1 MSHLLKI
8 QFNQSTL
15 ATLLVLLFIAPSF
28 LTVVGADSEDESS
41 TSGRNAQLD
50 FFFRNPI
57 QLDNSGSSV
66 IGGVLF
72 LEPGEH
78 TVSVDVSATGA
89 GEGEFYLVLQHKGS
103 AILQQFSDV
112 ATVTMGSFNGS
123 GGTHNFASVSFGW
136 NATTGAGQELQVKI
150 VSTNEDSNLQ
160 LNNIISLGFAFEVE
174 NEHYGEALGN
184 TFPVDSFSKA
194 TNQLILGNKIHP
206 LDVTVTNSGVKPIS
220 AQMTIVLEENSTSA
234 TKQTLVSSTVTLQPG
249 SYPPTS
255 LTMQD
260 SGILSIGLDAIALT
274 GVWSLSATV
283 TFSGTAWSETVV
295 VNESWVKFSDYNAEI
310 LEPSTLIA
318 EPGES
323 TVLTFIVK
331 NTGDK
336 SDLFTI
342 AMTETASPAWTAGIP
357 PVFGAT
363 LAPGQIRLVIVNV
376 DVPANAS
383 RSETNKITLT
393 FTSSQGATDSPPT
406 NYQLVAVGRVMVGDF
421 FDGIVTLT
429 QSSVGDIA
437 PGSSAT
443 FSAVVENTG
452 SVATSFSLMTGLSVN
467 ALNWTVEVNPPTT
480 GVIASGDT
488 DSAVVTVTAP
498 RIQNPIVMSE
508 HNMAFDQL
516 NVWIQSQPIG
526 GGIPY
531 IDEAPL
537 RVSAIISVDP
547 GLSTEPYTLTTEELE
562 ATMTGTVISKNLDLN
577 LRVLHNLPNALL
589 DEKLDASITV
599 TKSFTARTS
608 GGFLEAPRW
617 DVSISNPLYTQLNP
631 GSSATTA
638 LNIAGPQA
646 GQYPLAG
653 TFTATVTVTPSLNA
667 ALTGAGVA
675 VVSTP
680 QDYQIIIPPVIK
692 GEFIG
697 TPYPSAETGLP
708 TYEVPVGVAYE
719 IPMKFAN
726 LGNDAGSYR
735 LRVVND
741 LPENWSANFSDAE
754 SVISNLTADIADGTV
769 ESGLLN
775 DTTHIQ
781 SVKFN
786 IITDPLAT
794 AFETQ
799 AITVRIED
807 PISGE
812 IIGDEFVFGVFCTQ
826 IYNATL
832 TPTNQTEHMDVS
844 EETFTS
850 VYIRNTGN
858 APADFNIALDTTL
871 AGAVGF
877 EIESPSNSKIF
888 IGKGQQEVIRVKMI
902 ANSGANADGFYMATI
917 SVSAD
922 NGQIMLSSNIVA
934 NISKSPSFVITAPAQ
949 MSVTPG
955 MQEKVDFEIQNNGN
969 SLESV
974 TLDFTVE
981 NMTLSLEGGPLSNQ
995 VSMIQT
1001 IAIGESFVGQVVVY
1015 VPSIGGVTSL
1025 TKGDSYDLTI
1035 TVQNTSSGSAYDG
1048 AKRVELLVQPLFIV
1062 ESNDWPSEMKFR
1074 PESDRTWEVTLTN
1087 TGNQDVTVFAQY
1099 AITRPGLTNLSG
1111 DWKMVTDP
1119 SPIFLERNVPTVHT
1133 FTAISD
1139 VKDPLLSLTADLT
1152 LYLQPINES
1161 IEGEGEFTTKLL
1173 MSRLFATEDIG
1184 ISPEDDD
1191 GPVSEFIKYTHIPTG
1206 NGSDVAYQ
1214 IELCDSERLR
1224 DISALG
1230 QNPLNY
1236 SWNFTL
1242 LETRPDGTTVPHI
1255 LDLEQECGVSSLG
1268 PTSRYNLPEQSPWN
1282 PSSFEIKAT
1291 IPERG
1296 NMLPGDGWDLTFRLY
1311 HPDEHSNYTQFTEET
1326 FTLVLAV
1333 FADPA
1338 IMSITSSNEF
1348 MEGEESTITVL
1359 VRNLGS
1365 AKALDTMVYL
1375 ECDGLSVSTASD
1387 KSPRLFTG
1395 SVANG
1400 LSQVMIKEFNAGN
1413 IYSFEWIVT
1422 GDTVDWWSQ
1431 SADVNCIAS
1440 INSSYMVNN
1449 VEIND
1454 ELTLKSE
1461 VISWSPGVSN
1471 SFIAC
1476 IACLLVSFIL
1486 FRLTAQN
1493 DNFRLLGIY
1502 SGVLGLGFS
1511 FHLFNETWWGFV
1523 VLGLSALWIWRV
1535 SWSSTEE
1542 FRLLHEDYQRARKG
1556 VSTLYSDHFDELGK
1570 TRRQLSIILAV
1581 PVLGMLA
1588 IVLGVPPRI
1597 TVDQTNMISIVA
1609 YVTVIIA
1616 GVWLLIKR
1624 ADTAYGSLYGR
1635 LTDLEVKSIRLERD
1649 LSDPARLFNEL
1660 AADGLDLDEIFGE
1673 AGTSIPP
1680 KPERIFFNEEVDEDV

>member
-1 MSHLLKI
+1 M
-8 QFNQSTL
+8 
-15 ATLLVLLFIAPSF
+15 
-28 LTVVGADSEDESS
+28 VVGADSEDEPA
-41 TSGRNAQLD
+41 TSGRNTQLD
-50 FFFRNPI
+50 FFFRSPI
-57 QLDNSGSSV
+57 QLGNSGSSV
-66 IGGVLF
+66 VDGGLF
-72 LEPGEH
+72 LESGEH
-78 TVSVDVSATGA
+78 TVSVEVSATGT
-89 GEGEFYLVLQHKGS
+89 GDGEFYLVLQHKGS
-103 AILQQFSDV
+103 PILQQFSDV
-112 ATVTMGSFNGS
+112 ATVSMGYYNGT
-123 GGTHNFASVSFGW
+123 GGTHDFPSVSFSW

-150 VSTNEDSNLQ
+150 ISTNEDSNLQ
-160 LNNIISLGFAFEVE
+160 LNNIISLGFAFSVE
-174 NEHYGEALGN
+174 NKHYGEALGN
-184 TFPVDSFSKA
+184 TFPIDSFSKA

-206 LDVTVTNSGVKPIS
+206 LDVTVTNSGVKAIS
-220 AQMTIVLEENSTSA
+220 AQMTIVLEENASSA

-260 SGILSIGLDAIALT
+260 SGILSIALDAIALT
-274 GVWSLSATV
+274 GVWNLSSTV
-283 TFSGTAWSETVV
+283 TFFGTAWSETVI
-295 VNESWVKFSDYNAEI
+295 VNESWVKFSDYNAEV

-342 AMTETASPAWTAGIP
+342 AMTETASPAWTTGIAP
-357 PVFGAT
+357 AFGAT
-363 LAPGQIRLVIVNV
+363 LPPGAIRLVLVEV
-376 DVPANAS
+376 DVPATAS
-383 RSETNKITLT
+383 RSDTNKITLT
-393 FTSSQGATDSPPT
+393 FTSSQGATNSPPT
-406 NYQLVAVGRVMVGDF
+406 NYQLVASARVMVGDF
-421 FDGIVTLT
+421 FNGSVTLT
-429 QSSVGDIA
+429 QGALPKAIT
-437 PGSSAT
+437 PGGSAT

-467 ALNWTVEVNPPTT
+467 ALNWTVEVNPSTT
-480 GVIASGDT
+480 RVIASGST
-488 DSAVVTVTAP
+488 DLVQVTLTAP
-498 RIQNPIVMSE
+498 RIQNPIVLSE

-531 IDEAPL
+531 VDEAPL
-537 RVSAIISVDP
+537 RVSPIISVDP
-547 GLSTEPYTLTTEELE
+547 GLSTEAYTLTTEELE
-562 ATMTGTVISKNLDLN
+562 ATMTGTVYSKHADLN

-589 DEKLDASITV
+589 NEKLDATITV
-599 TKSFTARTS
+599 TKSFTASNS
-608 GGFLEAPRW
+608 GGFSEAPRW
-617 DVSISNPLYTQLNP
+617 DVSISNPLYTELNP
-631 GSSATTA
+631 GSSATTS
-638 LNIAGPQA
+638 LNIAGPQS

-653 TFTATVTVTPSLNA
+653 TFTSTVTVTPTLNP
-667 ALTGAGVA
+667 ALNLAGVA
-675 VVSTP
+675 TVPTT
-680 QDYQIIIPPVIK
+680 QDYELIIPSIVK
-692 GEFIG
+692 GEFIE
-697 TPYPSAETGLP
+697 TPFAPYD
-708 TYEVPVGVAYE
+708 VRVGVAE
-719 IPMKFAN
+719 MIPMSFAN
-726 LGNDAGSYR
+726 FGNDAGSYR

-741 LPENWSANFSDAE
+741 LPENWSANFSDAD
-754 SVISNLTADIADGTV
+754 SIISNLTADIADGTV
-769 ESGLLN
+769 EGPN
-775 DTTHIQ
+775 GNRTHIQ
-781 SVKFN
+781 SVTFN
-786 IITDPLAT
+786 IVTDPLAP
-794 AFETQ
+794 AGLSQ
-799 AITVRIED
+799 PITVRIED
-807 PISGE
+807 PVSGE
-812 IIGDEFVFGVFCTQ
+812 LIGDEFVFNVLVGQ
-826 IYNATL
+826 IFNATL
-832 TPTNQTEHMDVS
+832 SPTNQTQHMDVS
-844 EETFTS
+844 EQTFTS
-850 VYIRNTGN
+850 IYIRNTGN

-871 AGAVGF
+871 AGSVDF

-888 IGKGQQEVIRVKMI
+888 IAAGFEEAIRIKMT

-917 SVSAD
+917 LVSAN

-981 NMTLSLEGGPLSNQ
+981 NMTLSLDGSPLSNQ
-995 VSMIQT
+995 VSMTQT
-1001 IAIGESFVGQVVVY
+1001 IAIGESFIGQVIVY
-1015 VPSIGGVTSL
+1015 VPSIGGITSL

-1035 TVQNTSSGSAYDG
+1035 TVLNTSSGLAYDG

-1062 ESNDWPSEMKFR
+1062 ESNDWPSEMKFS

-1087 TGNQDVTVFAQY
+1087 TGNQDVTVYAQY
-1099 AITRPGLTNLSG
+1099 AITRPGLSNLSA
-1111 DWKMVTDP
+1111 DWEMLTV
-1119 SPIFLERNVPTVHT
+1119 SSQIFLERNTPTVHT
-1133 FTAISD
+1133 FTA
-1139 VKDPLLSLTADLT
+1139 VGTVANPLLSLTADLT
-1152 LYLQPINES
+1152 LYLFPVNAS
-1161 IEGEGEFTTKLL
+1161 VEGEGEFTTQLL
-1173 MSRLFATEDIG
+1173 MSRLFTTGDIG
-1184 ISPEDDD
+1184 ITPQDDD
-1191 GPVSEFIKYTHIPTG
+1191 GPVTLDMKYTHIPIG

-1214 IELCDSERLR
+1214 IELCDAERLR

-1242 LETRPDGTTVPHI
+1242 VETRPDGTTVPHI
-1255 LDLEQECGVSSLG
+1255 LDLGQECGVSSLG
-1268 PTSRYNLPEQSPWN
+1268 PTSRYNLLEQSPWN
-1282 PSSFEIKAT
+1282 PSSFTINAS

-1311 HPDEHSNYTQFTEET
+1311 HPDENSNYTQFTEET

-1375 ECDGLSVSTASD
+1375 ECDGLAVSTASD

-1431 SADVNCIAS
+1431 SADVNCVAS

-1449 VEIND
+1449 VEVND
-1454 ELTLKSE
+1454 ELRLKSE

-1493 DNFRLLGIY
+1493 DNFRVLGIY

-1609 YVTVIIA
+1609 YVTVIIV

-1660 AADGLDLDEIFGE
+1660 AADGLDLDEIFGDAE
-1673 AGTSIPP
+1673 SSSS
-1680 KPERIFFNEEVDEDV
+1680 NEEVNDDV